1 MPVENERKFVL
12 HDPHGTLENALS
24 AARPPV
30 GRTAIR
36 QAYLDTA
43 GLRIRRFEREGA
55 ISHIF
60 SYKRPVDGVMVEIE
74 RQIDPIDFE
83 RLWKL
88 RQETLEKLRFSIPA
102 GDCLWDID
110 FFKDAAGRTYFA
122 LAEVEMPEG
131 REDPP
136 LPPAILAPYIEFLVE
151 RGDERFSSKKL
162 ADPAYARRLGLA
174 LGSPPPVAA
183 AD

>member
-12 HDPHGTLENALS
+12 HDPRGALEQAL
-24 AARPPV
+24 ANVRPAIQ
-30 GRTAIR
+30 RKAIR
-36 QAYLDTA
+36 QAYLDTV
-43 GLRIRRFEREGA
+43 GLRIRRFDQDGA
-55 ISHIF
+55 VSHIF

-74 RQIDPIDFE
+74 REIDALDFE

-88 RQETLEKLRFSIPA
+88 RREALEKVRFTIPA
-102 GDCLWDID
+102 GDCQWDID
-110 FFKDAAGRTYFA
+110 FFKEAGRTYFA

-131 REDPP
+131 RDDPP
-136 LPPAILAPYIEFLVE
+136 PPPAILAPYVEFLVD

-162 ADPAYARRLGLA
+162 ADPAYARGLA
-174 LGSPPPVAA
+174 VSAPAAA

>member
-12 HDPHGTLENALS
+12 HDPHGALEQAL
-24 AARPPV
+24 ANT
-30 GRTAIR
+30 RTGVSRKAIR
-36 QAYLDTA
+36 QAYLDTV
-43 GLRIRRFEREGA
+43 GLRIRRFDQGGT

-74 RQIDPIDFE
+74 QEIDGRDFE
-83 RLWKL
+83 RLWTL
-88 RQETLEKLRFSIPA
+88 RRETLEKVRYSIRA

-110 FFKDAAGRTYFA
+110 FFKDGGRTYFA

-136 LPPAILAPYIEFLVE
+136 PPPAILAPYVDFLVE
-151 RGDERFSSKKL
+151 RSDERFSSKKL
-162 ADPAYARRLGLA
+162 ADPAYARRLGVSVPA
-174 LGSPPPVAA
+174 AA

>member
-12 HDPHGTLENALS
+12 HDPHGALEQAL
-24 AARPPV
+24 ATARPAIL
-30 GRTAIR
+30 RTAIR

-43 GLRIRRFEREGA
+43 GLRIRRFDRGGQ

-74 RQIDPIDFE
+74 REIDALDFE

-88 RQETLEKLRFSIPA
+88 RRETLEKVRYSIPA
-102 GDCLWDID
+102 GDCMWDID
-110 FFKDAAGRTYFA
+110 FFKDAGRTYFA
-122 LAEVEMPEG
+122 LAEVEMPED
-131 REDPP
+131 REEPP
-136 LPPAILAPYIEFLVE
+136 PPPAILEPYVEFLVA

-162 ADPAYARRLGLA
+162 ADPAYARRLELT
-174 LGSPPPVAA
+174 LGPSSPVAA

>member
-12 HDPHGTLENALS
+12 HDPHGALERALGDV
-24 AARPPV
+24 RPAIP
-30 GRTAIR
+30 RKAIR
-36 QAYLDTA
+36 QGYLDTV
-43 GLRIRRFEREGA
+43 GLRIRRFDQDGHV
-55 ISHIF
+55 SHIF

-74 RQIDPIDFE
+74 REIDTLDFE

-88 RQETLEKLRFSIPA
+88 RRESLEKVRFSIPA
-102 GDCLWDID
+102 GDCQWDID
-110 FFKDAAGRTYFA
+110 FFKDAGRTYFA

-131 REDPP
+131 REEPP
-136 LPPAILAPYIEFLVE
+136 APPAILAPHIEFLVE

-162 ADPAYARRLGLA
+162 ADPAYARQLGVGVPA
-174 LGSPPPVAA
+174 AA

>member
-12 HDPHGTLENALS
+12 QDPIGTLENTLS
-24 AARPPV
+24 AAQPAIR
-30 GRTAIR
+30 RTAIL

-43 GLRIRRFEREGA
+43 GLRIRRFEREDA
-55 ISHIF
+55 VSHIF

-74 RQIDPIDFE
+74 REIDPIDFD

-88 RQETLEKLRFSIPA
+88 RQETLEKLRYSIPA

-110 FFKDAAGRTYFA
+110 FFKDDGRTYFA

-136 LPPAILAPYIEFLVE
+136 PPPAILAPYIEFLVE

-162 ADPAYARRLGLA
+162 ADPAYARRLMLA
-174 LGSPPPVAA
+174 LGPTPPVAA

>member
-12 HDPHGTLENALS
+12 HDPRGGLESVLAG
-24 AARPPV
+24 ARPPV
-30 GRTAIR
+30 RRTAIR

-43 GLRIRRFEREGA
+43 GLRIRRFERDGA
-55 ISHIF
+55 VSHIF

-74 RQIDPIDFE
+74 REIEPIDFE

-88 RQETLEKLRFSIPA
+88 RHETLEKVRYSIPA
-102 GDCLWDID
+102 GDCMWDID
-110 FFKDAAGRTYFA
+110 FFKDAGRTYFA

-131 REDPP
+131 REEPP
-136 LPPAILAPYIEFLVE
+136 PPPAILEPYIEFLVA
-151 RGDERFSSKKL
+151 RDDERFSSKKL
-162 ADPAYARRLGLA
+162 ADPAYARRMALA
-174 LGSPPPVAA
+174 LGPSSPVAA

>member
-1 MPVENERKFVL
+1 MPVENERKLVL
-12 HDPHGTLENALS
+12 HDPHGELERALGDVRP
-24 AARPPV
+24 AIARK
-30 GRTAIR
+30 AIR
-36 QAYLDTA
+36 QAYLDTV
-43 GLRIRRFEREGA
+43 GLRIRRFDQDGR

-74 RQIDPIDFE
+74 REIDALDFE

-88 RQETLEKLRFSIPA
+88 RREQLEKVRYSIPA
-102 GDCLWDID
+102 GDCVWDID
-110 FFKDAAGRTYFA
+110 FFKEAGRTYFA

-131 REDPP
+131 REEPP
-136 LPPAILAPYIEFLVE
+136 PPPAILEPYVEFLVA

-174 LGSPPPVAA
+174 LGPTSPVAA

>member
-12 HDPHGTLENALS
+12 HDPHGALEQALGNV
-24 AARPPV
+24 RPAI
-30 GRTAIR
+30 RRKAIR
-36 QAYLDTA
+36 QAYLDTV
-43 GLRIRRFEREGA
+43 GLRIRRFDHSGA

-74 RQIDPIDFE
+74 REIDSTDFE

-88 RQETLEKLRFSIPA
+88 RRESLEKVRYSIPA
-102 GDCLWDID
+102 GDCQWDID
-110 FFKDAAGRTYFA
+110 FFKDAGRTYFA

-136 LPPAILAPYIEFLVE
+136 PPPAILAPYVEFLVD

-162 ADPAYARRLGLA
+162 SDPTYARGLA
-174 LGSPPPVAA
+174 QGMPAAA

>member
-12 HDPHGTLENALS
+12 HDPHGALEQAL
-24 AARPPV
+24 ANARPPAR
-30 GRTAIR
+30 RTAIR
-36 QAYLDTA
+36 QGYLDTV
-43 GLRIRRFEREGA
+43 GLRIRRFDQDGR

-74 RQIDPIDFE
+74 REIDALDFE

-88 RQETLEKLRFSIPA
+88 RREALEKVRYSIPA
-102 GDCLWDID
+102 GDCQWDID
-110 FFKDAAGRTYFA
+110 FFKEAGRTYFA

-136 LPPAILAPYIEFLVE
+136 PPPAILVPYVEFLVE

-162 ADPAYARRLGLA
+162 ADPNYARRLGISVPA
-174 LGSPPPVAA
+174 AA

>member
-1 MPVENERKFVL
+1 MPIENERKFVL
-12 HDPHGTLENALS
+12 HDPQSALEQALA
-24 AARPPV
+24 AARPSIRRAV
-30 GRTAIR
+30 IR

-43 GLRIRRFEREGA
+43 GLRIRRFDRDGA
-55 ISHIF
+55 VSHIF
-60 SYKRPVDGVMVEIE
+60 SYKRPVDDVMVEIE
-74 RQIDPIDFE
+74 REIDPVDFE

-88 RQETLEKLRFSIPA
+88 RRETLEKLRYSIPA

-110 FFKDAAGRTYFA
+110 FFKDAGRTYFA

-131 REDPP
+131 REEPP
-136 LPPAILAPYIEFLVE
+136 PPPSILVPYIEFLVD

-174 LGSPPPVAA
+174 LGPSSPVAA